1 MNKPKRGFGHGKDNV
16 VHRQKAEI
24 ESLKAEIDTTRTH
37 AHRARFAREIGENI
51 MLILANTPFARWP
64 EIAKIAFK
72 HAQDRQETTA
82 YLYKQNL
89 PEASL

>member
-1 MNKPKRGFGHGKDNV
+1 MLKPKRGFGHSKDNV

-24 ESLKAEIDTTRTH
+24 ESLKTEIENMRH
-37 AHRARFAREIGENI
+37 AHHRARFAREIGENI
-51 MLILANTPFARWP
+51 MIILANKPFSQWP

-89 PEASL
+89 PEAVP